1 MTTLT
6 TKRRL
11 WYLLSAVL
19 IIPGLISL
27 VFSGLNLGIDFTG
40 GTQMQLQF
48 QQPASSEDIQAAV
61 EGAGYDGAVVQSVD
75 VEGGNAYQIK
85 TSEIGEGTDAKAQL
99 YAAIT
104 DRVGPFTELSIAT
117 IGGSVSDQLSRN
129 AILAIL
135 VASLFILLY
144 IAIAFRN
151 TRSPFLYGSCAIA
164 AMACDVLFVIG
175 LFSIFGWLF
184 GIEVDTLFV
193 TALLTVIGFSVHDKI
208 VVFDRIREN
217 LARRV
222 GASFEDTVNY
232 SIAQTLVRS
241 VNTSLTVVF
250 TLLALFLL
258 GGGST
263 RNFVLALLIGIVSGT
278 YSSIFTAAQLLVS
291 WENGDIQRLFGRG
304 RGKRELVVDPR
315 VRPAAAPASR

>member
-6 TKRRL
+6 SKRKI
-11 WYLLSAVL
+11 WYLLSAIL

-27 VFSGLNLGIDFTG
+27 IFSGLRLGIDFTG

-48 QQPASSEDIQAAV
+48 QESVSSLDLQAAV
-61 EGAGYDGAVVQSVD
+61 EEAGYDGAIVQSVD
-75 VEGGNAYQIK
+75 IEGGNAFQIK
-85 TSEIGEGTDAKAQL
+85 TQEIGEGTTEKNEL
-99 YAAIT
+99 YAAIESEF
-104 DRVGPFTELSIAT
+104 GPFTELSIAT

-129 AILAIL
+129 AVLAVL

-144 IAIAFRN
+144 IALAFRN
-151 TRSPFLYGSCAIA
+151 TRSPFLYGSCTIV
-164 AMACDVLFVIG
+164 AMMCDVLFLVG
-175 LFSIFGWLF
+175 LFSIFGWAF

-217 LARRV
+217 VGRRV
-222 GASFEDTVNY
+222 GANFEDTVNY

-241 VNTSLTVVF
+241 LNTSITVLF

-263 RNFVLALLIGIVSGT
+263 RNFVLALLIGIISGT

-291 WENGDIQRLFGRG
+291 WENGEIQRLFGRSG
-304 RGKRELVVDPR
+304 PKRDTQVEAEARL
-315 VRPAAAPASR
+315 APSR

>member
-1 MTTLT
+1 MTNLT
-6 TKRRL
+6 SKRHI
-11 WYLLSAVL
+11 WYLLSAIL

-27 VFSGLNLGIDFTG
+27 IFTGLNLGIDFTG

-48 QQPASSEDIQAAV
+48 QNSVTSAQVQQAV
-61 EGAGYDGAVVQSVD
+61 EDGGYDGAIVQSVSG
-75 VEGGNAYQIK
+75 VGTEGGNAFQIK
-85 TSEIGEGTDAKAQL
+85 TEEIGQGTEEKNQL
-99 YAAIT
+99 YATIE
-104 DRVGPFTELSIAT
+104 RELGPFTEQSFAT
-117 IGGSVSDQLSRN
+117 IGASVSDQLSRN

-135 VASLFILLY
+135 VASLFILIY

-151 TRSPFLYGSCAIA
+151 TRNPLVYGTCAVA
-164 AMACDVLFVIG
+164 AMACDVLFVVG

-184 GIEVDTLFV
+184 GVEIDTLFV

-217 LARRV
+217 FGRRV
-222 GASFEDTVNY
+222 SSSFEDTVNY
-232 SIAQTLVRS
+232 SIAQTVVRS
-241 VNTSLTVVF
+241 LNTSITVLF

-263 RNFVLALLIGIVSGT
+263 RNFVLALLIGIITGT

-291 WENGDIQRLFGRG
+291 WENGDIQRLFGRSG
-304 RGKRELVVDPR
+304 PKRDQ
-315 VRPAAAPASR
+315 AADTTLAPSR

>member
-1 MTTLT
+1 MTHLT
-6 TKRRL
+6 SKRNL
-11 WYLLSAVL
+11 YYLISAIL
-19 IIPGLISL
+19 IVPGLISL
-27 VFSGLNLGIDFTG
+27 LFSGLRLGIDFTG

-48 QQPASSEDIQAAV
+48 QQPVSSVDLQATVAGSGY
-61 EGAGYDGAVVQSVD
+61 EGAIVQSVD
-75 VEGGNAYQIK
+75 IEGGNAFQIK
-85 TSEIGEGTDAKAQL
+85 TEEIGEGTTAKDEL

-104 DRVGPFTELSIAT
+104 AVHGPFTELSIAT
-117 IGGSVSDQLSRN
+117 IGASVSDQLSRN
-129 AILAIL
+129 AILAIV

-144 IAIAFRN
+144 IALAFRN
-151 TRSPFLYGSCAIA
+151 TRSPFVYGTCAIV
-164 AMACDVLFVIG
+164 AMVCDVLFVVG

-184 GIEVDTLFV
+184 GVEIDTLFV

-217 LARRV
+217 V
-222 GASFEDTVNY
+222 GKKVSSNFEETVNY

-241 VNTSLTVVF
+241 LNTSLTVVF

-263 RNFVLALLIGIVSGT
+263 RNFVLALLIGIISGT

-291 WENGDIQRLFGRG
+291 WENGDIQRIFGRSG
-304 RGKRELVVDPR
+304 PKRDIEAEL
-315 VRPAAAPASR
+315 APSR

>member
-1 MTTLT
+1 MTHLT
-6 TKRRL
+6 SKRRL
-11 WYLLSAVL
+11 WYLLSAIL

-27 VFSGLNLGIDFTG
+27 IVAGLNLGIDFTG
-40 GTQMQLQF
+40 GTQIQLQF
-48 QQPASSEDIQAAV
+48 EQPVDSDDLKTVV
-61 EGAGYDGAVVQSVD
+61 EEAGYSGAVVQSVS
-75 VEGGNAYQIK
+75 VEGGNAFQIK
-85 TSEIGEGTDAKAQL
+85 TSEIGEGTPAKDEL
-99 YAAIT
+99 YGAIRT
-104 DRVGPFTELSIAT
+104 GIGPFTEQSIAT
-117 IGGSVSDQLSRN
+117 IGASVSDQLSRN

-135 VASLFILLY
+135 VASLAILGY
-144 IAIAFRN
+144 ISIAFRK
-151 TRSPFLYGSCAIA
+151 TRNPFLYGACAVV
-164 AMACDVLFVIG
+164 AMVCDVLFVVG

-217 LARRV
+217 VGKRV
-222 GASFEDTVNY
+222 SSSFEDTVNY

-241 VNTSLTVVF
+241 LNTSLTVVF

-291 WENGDIQRLFGRG
+291 WENGDIQRLFGRSG
-304 RGKRELVVDPR
+304 PRRSDAELDGTL
-315 VRPAAAPASR
+315 APTR

>member
-1 MTTLT
+1 MTHLT
-6 TKRRL
+6 NNRRI
-11 WYLLSAVL
+11 WYILSAIF

-27 VFSGLNLGIDFTG
+27 ALTGLNLGIDFTG
-40 GTQMQLQF
+40 GTQIQLQF
-48 QQPASSEDIQAAV
+48 QQPIDSNALQQTIESQ
-61 EGAGYDGAVVQSVD
+61 GYSGTIVQSVT
-75 VEGGNAYQIK
+75 GGGANTYQIK
-85 TSEIGEGTDAKAQL
+85 TSQIDEGSGAKTAL
-99 YAAIT
+99 YDAIT
-104 DRVGPFTELSIAT
+104 AKYGPFTEQSIAT
-117 IGGSVSDQLSRN
+117 IGASVSNQLSRN
-129 AILAIL
+129 AILATL

-144 IAIAFRN
+144 IALAFRN
-151 TRSPFLYGSCAIA
+151 TRSPFLYGACAIA
-164 AMACDVLFVIG
+164 AMLCDVLFVLG
-175 LFSIFGWLF
+175 LFSILGWLF

-193 TALLTVIGFSVHDKI
+193 TAVLTIIGFSVHDKI

-222 GASFEDTVNY
+222 SSRFEDTVNY

-263 RNFVLALLIGIVSGT
+263 RYFVLALLIGIISGT

-291 WENGDIQRLFGRG
+291 WENGDIQRLFGR
-304 RGKRELVVDPR
+304 RRRRTDV
-315 VRPAAAPASR
+315 AAKADLAPSRS